1 MKFKFSYAK
10 LEEYHKQQEEIAQ
23 RDYIE
28 SLNRLE
34 EEKKTL
40 RKMYEEND
48 RSLQI
53 SYEIR
58 EGKRPFSQA
67 TLTAIEVFIDGSDK
81 KIDVQRAV
89 VMSHNTICENK
100 QEILIAAAREHKT
113 FQKLREKQYAEFKT
127 AMKKKEMKINDELVV
142 TRFKRSDVA

>member
-81 KIDVQRAV
+81 
-89 VMSHNTICENK
+89 
-100 QEILIAAAREHKT
+100 
-113 FQKLREKQYAEFKT
+113 
-127 AMKKKEMKINDELVV
+127 
-142 TRFKRSDVA
+142 